1 MLRINWTLNSKFEL
15 TDFFKIKLKQ
25 KYSVKLNDFE
35 ISKISNYPDSN
46 YLDSTVDKW
55 TPMDSR
61 EAEHLWALL
70 VCGAYSGISI

>member
-1 MLRINWTLNSKFEL
+1 MLRINWTLNSKLFEP

-35 ISKISNYPDSN
+35 ISEISNYPDSN

-61 EAEHLWALL
+61 EAEHLWAL
-70 VCGAYSGISI
+70 VCGAYSSISI